1 LGVDPKPLPFRQ
13 KANKCSL
20 KKFPVFYQKVLT
32 NKKSYVIIITE
43 TKRKEIHTMLNVK
56 LTEKELDL
64 IKKLLNVGGL
74 INSECDDLLDALEYE
89 GRVGAE

>member
-1 LGVDPKPLPFRQ
+1 
-13 KANKCSL
+13 
-20 KKFPVFYQKVLT
+20 LT

-89 GRVGAE
+89 GRVSEV